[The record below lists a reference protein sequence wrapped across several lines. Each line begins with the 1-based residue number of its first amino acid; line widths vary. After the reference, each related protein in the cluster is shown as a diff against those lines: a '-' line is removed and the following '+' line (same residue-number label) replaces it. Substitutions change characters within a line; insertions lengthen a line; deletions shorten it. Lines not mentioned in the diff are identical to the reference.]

1 MLTALIAEQSALIGL
16 EIRQGLEAAGIVV
29 LDIVTDGAAAV
40 ERALALRPS
49 LITIDLVLPRLSGLQ
64 VVAAIRRHG
73 LVHTKVVVIS
83 AVSAQAS
90 IIAAKE
96 AGVCGYVLKPV
107 ARNRLRELGMS
118 LAQHAPPLAQ
128 AAR

>member
-1 MLTALIAEQSALIGL
+1 MLTALIAEQSPLIGH
-16 EIRQGLEAAGIVV
+16 EIRQGLEAAGITVV
-29 LDIVTDGAAAV
+29 EVVTDGAAAV

-73 LVHTKVVVIS
+73 LLDTRVVVVS
-83 AVSAQAS
+83 AVSSQAS

-96 AGVCGYVLKPV
+96 AGVSHYVLKPV
-107 ARNRLRELGMS
+107 PRSRLRELGLA
-118 LAQHAPPLAQ
+118 LAQHARPLAQ